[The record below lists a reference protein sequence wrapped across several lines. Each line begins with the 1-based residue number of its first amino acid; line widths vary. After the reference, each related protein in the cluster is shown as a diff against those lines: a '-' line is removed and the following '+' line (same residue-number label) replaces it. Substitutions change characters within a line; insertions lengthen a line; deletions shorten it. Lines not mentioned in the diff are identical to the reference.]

1 MTRHF
6 YSVGYGLVVKP
17 SAYSEF
23 DKEQPSAIF
32 FRQHHTDFSASISLS
47 FLPQREGEKAG
58 IMLFQ
63 NEKFCVSFSVAML
76 DDKPSVIVECTENS
90 RVIVASMP
98 LPPALYSS
106 QLSLRIDGRGGYADF
121 YWSPDGKEWQALAV
135 GVDVTN
141 LSTQKAGGFVGTM
154 ISLFACN

>member
-6 YSVGYGLVVKP
+6 YSVGNGLVVKP

-23 DKEQPSAIF
+23 DKGQPSAIF

-58 IMLFQ
+58 MMLFQ

-76 DDKPSVIVECTENS
+76 DDKPSVIVERT
-90 RVIVASMP
+90 
-98 LPPALYSS
+98 
-106 QLSLRIDGRGGYADF
+106 
-121 YWSPDGKEWQALAV
+121 
-135 GVDVTN
+135 
-141 LSTQKAGGFVGTM
+141 
-154 ISLFACN
+154 

>member
-1 MTRHF
+1 M
-6 YSVGYGLVVKP
+6 
-17 SAYSEF
+17 
-23 DKEQPSAIF
+23 I
-32 FRQHHTDFSASISLS
+32 I
-47 FLPQREGEKAG
+47 
-58 IMLFQ
+58 
-63 NEKFCVSFSVAML
+63 
-76 DDKPSVIVECTENS
+76 
-90 RVIVASMP
+90 ASMP

-121 YWSPDGKEWQALAV
+121 YWSPDGKEWQTLAV

>member
-6 YSVGYGLVVKP
+6 YSVGNGLVVKP

-23 DKEQPSAIF
+23 DKGQPSAIF

-58 IMLFQ
+58 MMLFQ

-76 DDKPSVIVECTENS
+76 DDKPYVIVERTENS
-90 RVIVASMP
+90 RVIIASMP

-135 GVDVTN
+135 GVDVTH